1 MFRLANFDDE
11 DNVEGSVYR
20 YISNA
25 ISGTITDCLNEYL
38 EGREKYDTFYNSFY
52 AGGFFDGISRYIKPG
67 NHATRAYSADDRVG
81 YEFTLL
87 KMHRMREKM
96 QDQAELYTFD
106 VFEERILFLMC
117 KVKAGKSR
125 TAEGRQLRDRLK
137 GKVEATKTELRVK
150 YGLSARDANDYS
162 RRMYYASAMLLKDDE
177 DDNIVFWDDDY
188 AFFWKD
194 GFIRGID
201 YLKGLEGQT
210 AGYGY
215 QYASD
220 IFSDIG
226 LRPPLMLLGTKEANR
241 LATEVQEERHRK
253 QMDEFFGNIMRA
265 KSIDDVKGWGENGD
279 ELPFG

>member
-1 MFRLANFDDE
+1 MFRLANFDDD
-11 DNVEGSVYR
+11 DNVEGGVYR
-20 YISNA
+20 YISSA

-38 EGREKYDTFYNSFY
+38 EDREKYDAFYNSFY
-52 AGGFFDGISRYIKPG
+52 ADGFFEGVSRYIKPG
-67 NHATRAYSADDRVG
+67 NHAMRSYSTDNRVG

-87 KMHRMREKM
+87 KMNRMKEKM
-96 QDQAELYTFD
+96 QDQTELYTFD
-106 VFEERILFLMC
+106 VFEERILFFMC
-117 KVKAGKSR
+117 KVKAGKAR
-125 TAEGRQLRDRLK
+125 TAEGRQLRDHFK
-137 GKVEATKTELRVK
+137 GKVEAAKKELREK
-150 YGLSARDANDYS
+150 YGLYAKNANDYS
-162 RRMYYASAMLLKDDE
+162 RKMYYASAMLLNDDE
-177 DDNIVFWDDDY
+177 DDNIIFWDDDY

-226 LRPPLMLLGTKEANR
+226 LRPPLMLLGTEEANR

-265 KSIDDVKGWGENGD
+265 KSIDDVKGGIENGD
-279 ELPFG
+279 GLPFG